1 MYQQLDK
8 GSIIKADITG
18 FGEQYLMLTDFPTNN
33 GNVIVKNSKG
43 VISWFNVNVGKYS
56 VVKY

>member
-18 FGEQYLMLTDFPTNN
+18 YGEQYLMLTDFPTNN
-33 GNVIVKNSKG
+33 GNVIVKDSNG
-43 VISWFNVNVGKYS
+43 IRSWFNVNVSKYTI
-56 VVKY
+56 VKY